1 MLTSVTVPVIM
12 IVKLVFFYQVV
23 NFLLSILKN
32 GYGLHPFHGRLS
44 LRRYDSFDQQDL
56 YKADVEFLNCLKNI
70 PESSRKNLAGT
81 YRNVYMLGKMLE
93 SIGFIWVTL
102 HPTWG
107 YSYSWMFCAVWLIT
121 WWYGSHDPFHSRLK
135 QMIIEVFQMHISWF

>member
-93 SIGFIWVTL
+93 SIGFIKVIASL
-102 HPTWG
+102 
-107 YSYSWMFCAVWLIT
+107 
-121 WWYGSHDPFHSRLK
+121 
-135 QMIIEVFQMHISWF
+135 E